1 MTIRDTPPPEPEP
14 FATESPADLAK
25 YRAALETS
33 AGSITVEFFADKAPE
48 HVRNFLRLASAGVFD
63 GTAFHRVVRGF
74 VIQTGALTSRG
85 PLTEKQQKLVR
96 SLQPEFNDTK
106 HVKGILSMARGDDP
120 ASASTSFFIV
130 TGDAPSLDGKYTVFG
145 RVVEGMAVVEAIEQS
160 PVSGEAPVQRIDL
173 KSVRRR
179 SNSNSAP
186 SDPQSRNAA
195 HGVKRP
201 GAYMKSLRDST
212 ACLQPLPPRLLLWPC
227 RRSVSN
233 RAVDDWPQWRGPNRD
248 GRSAETGLLKDWP
261 AGGPPLAWRATGAG
275 EGYSSFA
282 TSQGRLFT
290 LGARGG
296 TEYVVAFDAASGKRL
311 WETAHGTRFSNDR
324 GDGPRATPTIEGDRV
339 YAFGASGDLS
349 VLDAASGKVHWTV
362 NVLKQ
367 YRGSNI
373 QWGLSESPLVL
384 EDRILVNAGG
394 TIVALKKTDGTVIW
408 TTQGD
413 EAGYSSAVLTKSGNV
428 TEAIFFTSRRVLG
441 VDVNSGRQLWSYG
454 QVANNT
460 ANIATPIVRGNRVF
474 VSSDYGT
481 GAALLELTASG
492 SNVTAKEV
500 YFTRQ
505 MKNHHATSILVGEHL
520 YGFDSAILTALKFDT
535 GEVAW
540 QNRSVGKGSLTF
552 ADDRLYL
559 YSEGGVVGLA
569 EASPKGYREHGR
581 FELKT
586 GRLPTWSHPVVSG
599 GKLFLRDQDVIYAYD
614 VRAK

>member
-1 MTIRDTPPPEPEP
+1 
-14 FATESPADLAK
+14 
-25 YRAALETS
+25 
-33 AGSITVEFFADKAPE
+33 
-48 HVRNFLRLASAGVFD
+48 
-63 GTAFHRVVRGF
+63 
-74 VIQTGALTSRG
+74 
-85 PLTEKQQKLVR
+85 
-96 SLQPEFNDTK
+96 
-106 HVKGILSMARGDDP
+106 
-120 ASASTSFFIV
+120 
-130 TGDAPSLDGKYTVFG
+130 
-145 RVVEGMAVVEAIEQS
+145 
-160 PVSGEAPVQRIDL
+160 
-173 KSVRRR
+173 
-179 SNSNSAP
+179 
-186 SDPQSRNAA
+186 
-195 HGVKRP
+195 
-201 GAYMKSLRDST
+201 MKSLRLHRLSAPVAT
-212 ACLQPLPPRLLLWPC
+212 AALVVALP
-227 RRSVSN
+227 SVVSN
-233 RAVDDWPQWRGPNRD
+233 RVLDDWPQWRGPNRD

-261 AGGPPLAWRATGAG
+261 AGGPALAWRAAGAG

-296 TEYVVAFDAASGKRL
+296 TEYVMAFDSASGKRL

-339 YAFGASGDLS
+339 YAYGASGDLS
-349 VLDAASGKVHWTV
+349 VLDAASGKVYWTV

-384 EDRILVNAGG
+384 ADRILVNAGG
-394 TIVALKKTDGTVIW
+394 TIVALKKTDGTSIW
-408 TTQGD
+408 TTKGD
-413 EAGYSSAVLTKSGNV
+413 NAGYSSAVAHKIGDV
-428 TEAIFFTSRRVLG
+428 TEAIYFTSTRVLG

-454 QVANNT
+454 KVANNV

-481 GAALLELTASG
+481 GSALLELAGSG

-520 YGFDSAILTALKFDT
+520 YGFDSAILTAMDFNT
-535 GEVAW
+535 GNVAW

-559 YSEGGVVGLA
+559 FSENGVVGLA
-569 EASPKGYREHGR
+569 EASPAGYREHGR

-599 GKLFLRDQDVIYAYD
+599 GKLFLRDQDSIYAYD
-614 VRAK
+614 VKAK